1 MGIDELNL
9 KALIRVFRRECH
21 RVLDS
26 ERTTIHGADSMLM
39 VLQLAAAEVHKQ
51 VTVQDITE
59 HQLHLHYSND
69 TMSLTPALQQ
79 WPYHTDTLQ

>member
-9 KALIRVFRRECH
+9 KARIRVFRRECH

-26 ERTTIHGADSMLM
+26 ERTIIHGADSMLM

-51 VTVQDITE
+51 VTAT
-59 HQLHLHYSND
+59 
-69 TMSLTPALQQ
+69 
-79 WPYHTDTLQ
+79 W